1 MFRFQDFG
9 NFPHVVPS
17 DLFEETCLRLCLVQ
31 IIQGRSDAVFGV
43 CLLKEISVIII
54 FFCFVIKF
62 TKTSSFFCVFIL
74 PLKCHLN
81 SFLATSDFR
90 HLLTTFANSLVP
102 DQDLNCHFLLKDIS
116 SRLVTGEVTLRK
128 TLSAA

>member
-43 CLLKEISVIII
+43 CLMKEISVII
-54 FFCFVIKF
+54 FFCFVIKL
-62 TKTSSFFCVFIL
+62 TKTSVFFDLFYS
-74 PLKCHLN
+74 LN
-81 SFLATSDFR
+81 
-90 HLLTTFANSLVP
+90 P
-102 DQDLNCHFLLKDIS
+102 
-116 SRLVTGEVTLRK
+116 
-128 TLSAA
+128 